1 MDEIIKKN
9 NFRKNIIE
17 LEKIILKNPNS
28 FTKDLVDKTF
38 PIKST
43 FAGACYIREM
53 FMPAGHIMTTKIHKK
68 DHPFFLLKGKMTI
81 ASENFNGDIKAPY
94 QGITIAG
101 TKRVIYSH
109 SDCILITVHSTD
121 KLTVEE
127 VEEDVIAKDFND
139 PLVSLLQITT
149 K

>member
-1 MDEIIKKN
+1 MNKIIKKN

-28 FTKDLVDKTF
+28 ITKNLVDKTF

-43 FAGACYIREM
+43 FAGGCYIREM
-53 FMPAGHIMTTKIHKK
+53 FMPAGYIMTTKIHKK

-81 ASENFNGDIKAPY
+81 ASENFNGDIEAPY
-94 QGITIAG
+94 QGITVAG

-109 SDCILITVHSTD
+109 DDCILITVHATD

-127 VEEDVIAKDFND
+127 VEEEVIAKDFND